1 MHEARVNYVVK
12 VGFDEAEHRYF
23 VLDSDVPGL
32 NVEAGGFEES
42 VEVVRDVAP
51 ALLHEQA
58 GGLRIRFER
67 EVVLAA

>member
-1 MHEARVNYVVK
+1 MHEALVSYIVK
-12 VGFDEAEHRYF
+12 VGFVEAEHRYF
-23 VLDSDVPGL
+23 VLDSDIPGL
-32 NVEAGGFEES
+32 NVEAGGFEEF

-51 ALLHEQA
+51 ELLGEQA